1 MNARTAFSRL
11 AAQAAL
17 LLALAAAAAPAVAA
31 TSADAAEHA
40 RIANERAALEASF
53 AAREREC
60 GERFVVTSCVDDA
73 KRERRR
79 ALDGLKARQLKLD
92 EARRRARTEERRAE
106 LAAKAADDAGRER
119 APRAGLASSAVV
131 RGEGLAH
138 ALEPRRD
145 GAAIGVPRSGAPLD
159 QPGSGFGAGLKGS
172 HAEPA
177 GVRQDQEAHSRAS
190 FATRQRQAAEHR
202 EEVLDETIKRAAQHR
217 GADPLAVPV
226 PASATAP

>member
-1 MNARTAFSRL
+1 MNPRMAFSGL
-11 AAQAAL
+11 AAQAGL

-40 RIANERAALEASF
+40 RIASERAALEASF

-73 KRERRR
+73 KRELRR

-106 LAAKAADDAGRER
+106 LAAKAADDARRER
-119 APRAGLASSAVV
+119 ASRADPAASAAA
-131 RGEGLAH
+131 RGDGLAH
-138 ALEPRRD
+138 ALEPRHD
-145 GAAIGVPRSGAPLD
+145 GVASGVPRSGPPLD
-159 QPGSGFGAGLKGS
+159 HPGSGFAAGLKGS

-177 GVRQDQEAHSRAS
+177 GVRQAQEARSRAS

-202 EEVLDETIKRAAQHR
+202 EEVLDETIKRASQHR
-217 GADPLAVPV
+217 DADPLPL
-226 PASATAP
+226 PASAAPR